1 MTTTRSE
8 NRLTPLRIAVGLVIG
23 TLVIFVVCVLPVRG
37 WATALAER
45 IRGTGA
51 KGVML
56 FILVYVLAEV
66 ALVPGSLL
74 TMAAGFAYGPIRG
87 LLVASPASV
96 LAATTAF
103 LLGRTILRGWIRR
116 KIARA
121 PKARALDRAVARNS
135 FKLILLLRLSPV
147 IPFNLLNYAL
157 GLSDATL
164 GRYVV
169 ASFVGMLP
177 ATWLYVYLGSLAT
190 AAAGV
195 AEASRGGGRER
206 LALTMIG
213 LAATVAA
220 VVFVTRAARRALEQ
234 ELAS

>member
-96 LAATTAF
+96 LAATMAF
-103 LLGRTILRGWIRR
+103 LLGRTILR
-116 KIARA
+116 
-121 PKARALDRAVARNS
+121 DRIQRMVAR
-135 FKLILLLRLSPV
+135 SPK
-147 IPFNLLNYAL
+147 
-157 GLSDATL
+157 
-164 GRYVV
+164 
-169 ASFVGMLP
+169 
-177 ATWLYVYLGSLAT
+177 
-190 AAAGV
+190 
-195 AEASRGGGRER
+195 
-206 LALTMIG
+206 
-213 LAATVAA
+213 
-220 VVFVTRAARRALEQ
+220 
-234 ELAS
+234 